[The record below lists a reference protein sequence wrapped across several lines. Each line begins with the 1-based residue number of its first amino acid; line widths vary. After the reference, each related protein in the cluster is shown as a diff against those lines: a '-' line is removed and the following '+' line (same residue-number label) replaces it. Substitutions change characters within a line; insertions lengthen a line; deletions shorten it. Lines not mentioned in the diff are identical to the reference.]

1 MEQNP
6 PEPLS
11 FRSQRHPSSILEA
24 VQNLWNSTAI
34 LPQHFPGGLFVAEV
48 PERLEGEE
56 LVIPYAYVNKTQS
69 DFTWT
74 MTSQYMETCDL
85 DFFMYAPGSEA
96 VENCLKSVRGVY
108 DWLDL
113 RFSDNISSVIYIR
126 PESEDINAEST
137 RYKDGRLLYR
147 GHIKYAVCVNRFT
160 VNRRD

>member
-56 LVIPYAYVNKTQS
+56 LVIPYAYDQG
-69 DFTWT
+69 
-74 MTSQYMETCDL
+74 CD
-85 DFFMYAPGSEA
+85 YCYWKCSKKAR
-96 VENCLKSVRGVY
+96 C
-108 DWLDL
+108 
-113 RFSDNISSVIYIR
+113 
-126 PESEDINAEST
+126 
-137 RYKDGRLLYR
+137 
-147 GHIKYAVCVNRFT
+147 
-160 VNRRD
+160 